1 MMIIITRKHWSA
13 RAFTI
18 VSKEKERESERER
31 RVNQSSRGEKK
42 KEARRRNLFRL
53 ENGDDGGENP
63 TPQSRVLFS
72 ISRLSLSLSTS
83 RRIDLRDG
91 EYYSRMRSNPRKD
104 GSLHTRETRE
114 RERERKRK
122 EREKKIKQTH
132 HENVGNLISD
142 FLVVINQSARA
153 RPGGDERSHF
163 WFIVF

>member
-72 ISRLSLSLSTS
+72 ISRLSLSLSQ
-83 RRIDLRDG
+83 
-91 EYYSRMRSNPRKD
+91 P
-104 GSLHTRETRE
+104 
-114 RERERKRK
+114 
-122 EREKKIKQTH
+122 
-132 HENVGNLISD
+132 
-142 FLVVINQSARA
+142 LVASI
-153 RPGGDERSHF
+153 
-163 WFIVF
+163 